1 MSNLKGIIIDPGHG
15 GVDVGATANN
25 TYEKDLTLLISKY
38 MYELF
43 KNYGI
48 KVYLTRDIDETLSPS
63 KRVNTAKNFLGT
75 SKDILLISNHINAGG
90 GEGAEVIYSLRNDS
104 KLSNLILNN
113 FKKSGFKVRKV
124 YQKPLPSNINKDYY
138 FILRDTKDMNSIIV
152 EYGFIDNKEDL
163 DNIKKNYKG
172 YVRDVVDA
180 VLSYY
185 NINKGTYIVKK
196 GDTLYS
202 ISKKFN
208 IPLEN
213 LKNINKLNSN
223 LIHVGDTLIINPS
236 SYKVEKGDTLYSI
249 SKKFNTTVDKLKII
263 NNKENSLIKEGEV
276 LIIN

>member
-1 MSNLKGIIIDPGHG
+1 M
-15 GVDVGATANN
+15 
-25 TYEKDLTLLISKY
+25 
-38 MYELF
+38 
-43 KNYGI
+43 
-48 KVYLTRDIDETLSPS
+48 
-63 KRVNTAKNFLGT
+63 
-75 SKDILLISNHINAGG
+75 
-90 GEGAEVIYSLRNDS
+90 
-104 KLSNLILNN
+104 ILNN

-163 DNIKKNYKG
+163 DNIKKNYKE

-185 NINKGTYIVKK
+185 NINIGTYIVKK